1 MVYQSNEYAAILKTL
16 LKENPMTVTIEPAG
30 FDDED
35 DVFLVE
41 DGDGDFLD
49 VPGEDEDVAE

>member
-1 MVYQSNEYAAILKTL
+1 
-16 LKENPMTVTIEPAG
+16 MTATPEPAD

>member
-1 MVYQSNEYAAILKTL
+1 MKG
-16 LKENPMTVTIEPAG
+16 NPMTASPEPVDL
-30 FDDED
+30 DDED

-41 DGDGDFLD
+41 DGDGEFLD

>member
-1 MVYQSNEYAAILKTL
+1 
-16 LKENPMTVTIEPAG
+16 MTVTIEPAG